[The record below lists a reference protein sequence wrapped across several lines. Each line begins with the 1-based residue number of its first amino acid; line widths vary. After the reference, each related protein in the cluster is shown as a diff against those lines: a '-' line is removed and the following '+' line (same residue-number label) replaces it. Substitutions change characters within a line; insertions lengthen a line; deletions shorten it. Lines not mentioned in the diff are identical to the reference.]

1 MDPAFTAVF
10 REYAER
16 EQREHAAR
24 VAAKTQQPL
33 AARNEMLLGIGE
45 DTGRLLNILIKA
57 SRARSILEI
66 GTSFGYST
74 LWLAE
79 AARAVGGRVV
89 TLELAPQKV
98 AFARERMRAAG
109 LIDWIDFRV
118 GDALASLA
126 SLDMKFDFV
135 LLDPWKELYVPCLEL
150 FYPRLNPGALIA
162 ADNMLLPEYSRPD
175 AAKYIAA
182 VRSLPGI
189 ESVTVPVGSGVEL
202 SRWSAR
208 PPEP

>member
-33 AARNEMLLGIGE
+33 AVRNEMLLGIGE
-45 DTGRLLNILIKA
+45 DTGRLLNILVKA

-202 SRWSAR
+202 SRWSAS

>member
-1 MDPAFTAVF
+1 MDSAFTAVF
-10 REYAER
+10 QEYAER

-33 AARNEMLLGIGE
+33 AVRNEMLLGIGE

-109 LIDWIDFRV
+109 LLEWIDFRV

-126 SLDMKFDFV
+126 ALDEKFDFV

-150 FYPRLNPGALIA
+150 FYPRLNPGALVA
-162 ADNMLLPEYSRPD
+162 ADNMLFPEYSRPD
-175 AAKYIAA
+175 AAKYITAI
-182 VRSLPGI
+182 RSLPGI
-189 ESVTVPVGSGVEL
+189 DSVTVPVGSGVEL
-202 SRWSAR
+202 SSWSAS
-208 PPEP
+208 PSEA

>member
-33 AARNEMLLGIGE
+33 AVRNEMLLGIGE

-150 FYPRLNPGALIA
+150 FYPRLNPAALIA

>member
-33 AARNEMLLGIGE
+33 AVRNEMLLGIGE

>member
-1 MDPAFTAVF
+1 MDSAFTAVF
-10 REYAER
+10 QEYAER

-24 VAAKTQQPL
+24 VAAKIQQPL
-33 AARNEMLLGIGE
+33 AVRNEMLLGIGE

-109 LIDWIDFRV
+109 LVEWIDFRV
-118 GDALASLA
+118 GDALATLA
-126 SLDMKFDFV
+126 TLDEKFDFV
-135 LLDPWKELYVPCLEL
+135 LLDPWKELYIPCLEL
-150 FYPRLNPGALIA
+150 FYPRLNSGALVA

-182 VRSLPGI
+182 IRSLPGI
-189 ESVTVPVGSGVEL
+189 DSVTVPVGSGVEL
-202 SRWSAR
+202 SCYRASSLA
-208 PPEP
+208 